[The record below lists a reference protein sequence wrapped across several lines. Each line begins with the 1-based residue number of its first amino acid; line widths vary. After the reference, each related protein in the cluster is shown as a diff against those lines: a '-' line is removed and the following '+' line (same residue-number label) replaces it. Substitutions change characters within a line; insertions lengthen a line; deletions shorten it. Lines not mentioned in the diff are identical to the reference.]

1 MGLRG
6 STLVIKFIFTLFIA
20 RFMGFEEL
28 GLYGLI
34 TAAVIFIAVSCAMG
48 LTHVLTRKVVTQSPE
63 VIVKNLWFYCRFIT
77 LMYIVIFAISSV
89 VGIVLDELYLTLL
102 IVLLT
107 FLEHINNHLYSLI
120 LNRSR
125 LLAGNILHFIRSGA
139 WMIIFMA
146 ASFFVPSVLSMDTI
160 IIYWIVGNALSICC
174 FLWLTRHWPWRARSS
189 GVSLLRWF
197 RKEFRYSKIS
207 YIESIILTSTT
218 YIDRYLIT
226 LFLGLEMTGVYVFFW
241 SIGSALSNL
250 ITTGVIQLSRP
261 KMVKAFKDKSTEY
274 NAIFATCL
282 KRTTVVSTITGII
295 TGALIYTILPY
306 VNRPLVIEWYPVLWL
321 VIVGFVLSM
330 LYQVQNLIFYSQHR
344 DDITLKI
351 RFVLLFAAVVFNM
364 TLIPLIGIWGAVS
377 AYVFVAL
384 ISVIVQYIYIKR
396 HFSNQGIYS

>member
-6 STLVIKFIFTLFIA
+6 STLVIKFVFTLFIA

-63 VIVKNLWFYCRFIT
+63 VIVKNLWFYFRFIT
-77 LMYIVIFAISSV
+77 LMYVVIFAISCV
-89 VGIVLDELYLTLL
+89 VGVVLDQLYLTLL
-102 IVLLT
+102 IVLLA

-139 WMIIFMA
+139 WMVIFMA
-146 ASFFVPSVLSMDTI
+146 VSLFAPSMLSMDKI
-160 IIYWIVGNALSICC
+160 IIAWIIGNALSIGC
-174 FLWLTRHWPWRARSS
+174 FYWLTRHWPWHSRSS

-197 RKEFRYSKIS
+197 RKEFRYSKIA
-207 YIESIILTSTT
+207 YVDSIVFTSTT

-226 LFLGLEMTGVYVFFW
+226 LFLGLELTGVYVFFW

-274 NAIFATCL
+274 NAIFIKCL
-282 KRTTVVSTITGII
+282 KRTIGVSVITGVI
-295 TGALIYTILPY
+295 TGALIYVILPY

-321 VIVGFVLSM
+321 IIVGFILGM
-330 LYQVQNLIFYSQHR
+330 IYQVQNLIFYSQHR

-351 RFVLLFAAVVFNM
+351 RFIILFGAVLFNL
-364 TLIPLIGIWGAVS
+364 TLIPLIGIWGATI
-377 AYVFVAL
+377 AYTFVAL
-384 ISVIVQYIYIKR
+384 LSILVQYIYIKK

>member
-6 STLVIKFIFTLFIA
+6 STLVIKFVFTLFIA

-63 VIVKNLWFYCRFIT
+63 VIVKNLWFYFRFIT
-77 LMYIVIFAISSV
+77 LMYVVIFAISCV
-89 VGIVLDELYLTLL
+89 VGVVLDQLYLTLL
-102 IVLLT
+102 IVLLA

-139 WMIIFMA
+139 WMVIFMA
-146 ASFFVPSVLSMDTI
+146 VSLFVPSMLSMDKI
-160 IIYWIVGNALSICC
+160 IIAWIIGNALSIGC
-174 FLWLTRHWPWRARSS
+174 FYWLTRHWPWHSRSS

-197 RKEFRYSKIS
+197 RKEFRYSKIA
-207 YIESIILTSTT
+207 YVDSIVFTSTT

-226 LFLGLEMTGVYVFFW
+226 LFLGLELTGVYVFFW

-250 ITTGVIQLSRP
+250 ITTGVVQLSRP

-274 NAIFATCL
+274 NAIFIKCL
-282 KRTTVVSTITGII
+282 KRTIGVSVITGVI
-295 TGALIYTILPY
+295 TGALIYVILPY

-321 VIVGFVLSM
+321 IIVGFILGM
-330 LYQVQNLIFYSQHR
+330 IYQVQNLIFYSQHR

-351 RFVLLFAAVVFNM
+351 RFIILFGAVLFNL
-364 TLIPLIGIWGAVS
+364 TLIPLIGIWGATI
-377 AYVFVAL
+377 AYTFVAL
-384 ISVIVQYIYIKR
+384 LSILVQYIYIKK